1 MLKRTHIHDSN
12 FIVME
17 FGMGLDPKN
26 SFELVNPLRRECPP
40 GFKKRYL
47 EPTKRCKD
55 QFTIG
60 SGKIYF

>member
-1 MLKRTHIHDSN
+1 
-12 FIVME
+12 ME
-17 FGMGLDPKN
+17 FGMGLNLKKN
-26 SFELVNPLRRECPP
+26 FELVNPLRRECLP

-60 SGKIYF
+60 SGKIDF